1 MIYLREFTIPPKK
14 VDELVF
20 TPSKPKN
27 PYFIPET
34 NIPAYNNHY
43 PFIIFRNRIVKPV
56 EFSNITIFCG
66 DNGSGKSTILNLIAE
81 KLEINRSSAFNRS
94 SFFDDYLKLCSYD
107 MSSNFSSNILSNS
120 KVITSD
126 DVFDFLLNLRYAN
139 EGIDVKREELLS
151 EYVESKNKDFKFS
164 SLDDYEEMK
173 KVVDSKRQSA
183 SKYVKDRTMKN
194 IIGRS
199 NGESAYMYFTENIRE
214 SGIYILDEPENSL
227 SVKNQIKLVKYI
239 EDSARFYNCQ
249 FIIATHSPFVLSL
262 KEAKVYDLDST
273 PMVESKWTEIEN
285 VKLYYKFFKDR
296 EEEFK

>member
-1 MIYLREFTIPPKK
+1 VIYLREFTIPSKK

-34 NIPAYNNHY
+34 NIPAYNNYY
-43 PFIIFRNRIVKPV
+43 PFIIFRDRIVEPI

-81 KLEINRSSAFNRS
+81 KLKINRSSAFNKS
-94 SFFDDYLKLCSYD
+94 YFFDDYLKLCSYD
-107 MSSNFSSNILSNS
+107 ISSNFSSYILSNS

-239 EDSARFYNCQ
+239 EDSARFYNGQ

-262 KEAKVYDLDST
+262 KEAKVYDLDRK
-273 PMVESKWTEIEN
+273 PMVESKWTKIEN
-285 VKLYYKFFKDR
+285 VKLYYNFFKNR